1 MSTQF
6 QSTSSANSG
15 YKDLH
20 ENYLFYY
27 FKYIFGPHLSEPQAG
42 LRFILTKIETQF
54 YILMILSIFFF
65 TGMSFK
71 EKPLFYKNIMFL
83 MIFFSIT
90 IPLSLS
96 ISNYGISVRQRV
108 IFYPFIIYIL
118 SSNIRY
124 FFYEKKTNFNIF
136 KSNYS

>member
-1 MSTQF
+1 MYTQF

-20 ENYLFYY
+20 EKLSFYY

-42 LRFILTKIETQF
+42 FRFILTKIETQF

-71 EKPLFYKNIMFL
+71 EKPLLYKNIMFL

-108 IFYPFIIYIL
+108 IFYPFSIYIL
-118 SSNIRY
+118 ASNFAY
-124 FFYEKKTNFNIF
+124 FFYEKKINFKIF

>member
-1 MSTQF
+1 MSKDLAAFNFEYLMQRMYTQF

-27 FKYIFGPHLSEPQAG
+27 FKYIFGPHLSEPAG
-42 LRFILTKIETQF
+42 FRFILTKIETQF

-71 EKPLFYKNIMFL
+71 KSHY
-83 MIFFSIT
+83 
-90 IPLSLS
+90 
-96 ISNYGISVRQRV
+96 
-108 IFYPFIIYIL
+108 FIKI
-118 SSNIRY
+118 
-124 FFYEKKTNFNIF
+124 
-136 KSNYS
+136 